1 MGVNASVTATT
12 VRINEGNQAAAL
24 KSLQSGCTAHPAVSG
39 YIVDEHEFS
48 QTPFLARAF
57 ELLHMECEMDGR
69 DLVRIGFAGGKNDM
83 SHHIWPFIEKFVE
96 QGSAVSTLFETG
108 DVETVRLGEQ
118 GDDEY
123 AGHYGGHAVPEAL
136 LPVV

>member
-1 MGVNASVTATT
+1 MGVNTSVTATT
-12 VRINEGNQAAAL
+12 VRINEGHQAAAL

-83 SHHIWPFIEKFVE
+83 SHHIWPLIEEFVA
-96 QGSAVSTLFETG
+96 QGSAVSTL
-108 DVETVRLGEQ
+108 
-118 GDDEY
+118 
-123 AGHYGGHAVPEAL
+123 
-136 LPVV
+136 